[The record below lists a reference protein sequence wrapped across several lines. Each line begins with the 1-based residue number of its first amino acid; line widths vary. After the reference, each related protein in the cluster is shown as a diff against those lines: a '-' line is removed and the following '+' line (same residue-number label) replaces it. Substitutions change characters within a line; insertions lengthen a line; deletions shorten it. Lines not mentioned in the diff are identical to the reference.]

1 MGIPILGHLLKPPF
15 LSEILSFQSSLA
27 ALSTMRN
34 GECEGGKIFF
44 QHRLMGE
51 TVASFLKPQIAG
63 ETWTSQK
70 IEILLL
76 IYETSNDFGHMWQ
89 LNAIELD

>member
-1 MGIPILGHLLKPPF
+1 
-15 LSEILSFQSSLA
+15 
-27 ALSTMRN
+27 
-34 GECEGGKIFF
+34 
-44 QHRLMGE
+44 MGE